1 MTFFESPNMRDFF
14 EMTNNFTIFFA
25 SSRFSRVILVRRMR
39 KWFYTYHYS
48 VPQFMCNKELF
59 PRDCWSLIQT
69 CTNIYLPPFP
79 RTPFDRTIQHIAV
92 SSVGGWWLR
101 THVIWNGHCFAG
113 AVCHLV
119 DTGNVTCLY
128 TNTAR
133 AHASG
138 EFAIIPPAG
147 ADDDIFVRKD
157 RTENCVAILIKPSS
171 IACMQFAKL
180 HDDISYKPYDKKNLY
195 FLCKYNYIVSTRLGN
210 E

>member
-1 MTFFESPNMRDFF
+1 M
-14 EMTNNFTIFFA
+14 
-25 SSRFSRVILVRRMR
+25 
-39 KWFYTYHYS
+39 Y
-48 VPQFMCNKELF
+48 
-59 PRDCWSLIQT
+59 
-69 CTNIYLPPFP
+69 TNIYLPPFP
-79 RTPFDRTIQHIAV
+79 HSPFDRTIQYIAV
-92 SSVGGWWLR
+92 SSVGGRWLR

-147 ADDDIFVRKD
+147 ADDDTFVKKD
-157 RTENCVAILIKPSS
+157 RTENCIVTLIKPS
-171 IACMQFAKL
+171 IITCIQRVAKL
-180 HDDISYKPYDKKNLY
+180 RDDMRHMIKKFKYFQSFKSFLNVIINVYKN
-195 FLCKYNYIVSTRLGN
+195 I